1 MSMTKIIPFECQQYE
16 SLLNEYWSAS
26 KSLNAAVFLV
36 AIRRDVIS
44 LYPDGADRI
53 SAENDLADAQHHLLC
68 AIGAVDGRLA
78 DMNQYYEAHC
88 DILQKN
94 HYKVPNYYTK
104 SHELVEQA
112 YFAYRQGESNR

>member
-1 MSMTKIIPFECQQYE
+1 MSMTKTIPFECQQYE
-16 SLLNEYWSAS
+16 SLIDEYLSAS
-26 KSLNAAVFLV
+26 QSLNAVVPLV

-44 LYPDGADRI
+44 LYPDGADRR
-53 SAENDLADAQHHLLC
+53 SAENDFANAQHRLLC
-68 AIGAVDGRLA
+68 IIGAVDGRLA

-94 HYKVPNYYTK
+94 HYKAPNCYTK

-112 YFAYRQGESNR
+112 YFAYKEGASNK